1 MLKSDVA
8 HGREVEIH
16 LLVDVLDI
24 IVLNQLLDLP
34 PVLIT
39 AAIID
44 QNHLDVRVCGMCSE
58 GFNTLCHT
66 LQVIL

>member
-8 HGREVEIH
+8 HGRKVEVH
-16 LLVDVLDI
+16 LLVDVPDM
-24 IVLNQLLDLP
+24 IVLNQLLNLP

-44 QNHLDVRVCGMCSE
+44 QDHFDVRVSGMCPE
-58 GFNTLCHT
+58 GFNALRHT